1 MSRTA
6 VLLTGA
12 VMSIVLGLA
21 GIAGAKPAAVQT
33 TEPGAA
39 EWTPD
44 PLTGRQAAVTRLKN
58 GLSVLILKDSRF
70 PLVSTRLYVHAGSVY
85 EKPEQAGISHVLE
98 HMVFKGTEHRP
109 KGEVSR
115 QVEAAGGYLNAATSY
130 DYTVY
135 ITDMPAR
142 HWKLG
147 LDVARDMA
155 FNAILDPAELESEKQ
170 VVLSELDMRMKDNPR
185 GRLFERL

>member
-85 EKPEQAGISHVLE
+85 EMPEQAGISHVLDL
-98 HMVFKGTEHRP
+98 MVFKGSEHRP
-109 KGEVSR
+109 K
-115 QVEAAGGYLNAATSY
+115 
-130 DYTVY
+130 
-135 ITDMPAR
+135 
-142 HWKLG
+142 
-147 LDVARDMA
+147 
-155 FNAILDPAELESEKQ
+155 
-170 VVLSELDMRMKDNPR
+170 
-185 GRLFERL
+185 

>member
-58 GLSVLILKDSRF
+58 GLSVLILKIGR
-70 PLVSTRLYVHAGSVY
+70 A
-85 EKPEQAGISHVLE
+85 HV
-98 HMVFKGTEHRP
+98 
-109 KGEVSR
+109 
-115 QVEAAGGYLNAATSY
+115 
-130 DYTVY
+130 
-135 ITDMPAR
+135 
-142 HWKLG
+142 
-147 LDVARDMA
+147 
-155 FNAILDPAELESEKQ
+155 
-170 VVLSELDMRMKDNPR
+170 
-185 GRLFERL
+185 

>member
-85 EKPEQAGISHVLE
+85 EKPEQAGISHVL
-98 HMVFKGTEHRP
+98 VQGRRR
-109 KGEVSR
+109 SR
-115 QVEAAGGYLNAATSY
+115 RS
-130 DYTVY
+130 
-135 ITDMPAR
+135 R
-142 HWKLG
+142 
-147 LDVARDMA
+147 
-155 FNAILDPAELESEKQ
+155 
-170 VVLSELDMRMKDNPR
+170 
-185 GRLFERL
+185 